1 MNASQGPLVHHP
13 AIAAATADPVGERTR
28 AGDVEVMEFHAQPPP
43 STERRERT
51 ESAGSGIEPGRE
63 RRRSGQRRRASDRLY
78 DRATRDYSRNTAL
91 ERVRDVETMMLFVDD
106 DLRETAL
113 SLGRIETYLVRTLQ
127 TLERPDVRRK
137 DVTDLAADTSVLDH
151 LDLLN
156 ETVESLRRRLT
167 RLASRMR

>member
-1 MNASQGPLVHHP
+1 MNASQGPLVHYP
-13 AIAAATADPVGERTR
+13 AIAADSVESPGEAAAT
-28 AGDVEVMEFHAQPPP
+28 GDVEVVEIHAQPPP
-43 STERRERT
+43 SPGSPSG
-51 ESAGSGIEPGRE
+51 SAIEPGRE

-78 DRATRDYSRNTAL
+78 DRATRDYSRNAAL

-113 SLGRIETYLVRTLQ
+113 SLGRIETYLVRTLK
-127 TLERPDVRRK
+127 TLERPDVRRS
-137 DVTDLAADTSVLDH
+137 DVTELAGDTSVLDH
-151 LDLLN
+151 LDMLN